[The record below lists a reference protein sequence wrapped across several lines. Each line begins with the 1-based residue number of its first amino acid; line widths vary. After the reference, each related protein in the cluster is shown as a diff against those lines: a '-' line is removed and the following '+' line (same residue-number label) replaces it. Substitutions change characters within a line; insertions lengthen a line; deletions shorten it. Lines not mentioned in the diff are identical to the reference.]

1 MESFVDREAELH
13 ELRQIASRRRPQL
26 VLLYG
31 RRRVG
36 KTYLLDHVWS
46 REQAFYFLAADST
59 GELNR
64 HDLIRELSV
73 WSGRDLRI
81 EGFPTWR
88 TVFRQIVELARQRPI
103 VAILDEFQYLLE
115 DEDDPASQL
124 NAVWDRELRG
134 ARITFVLCGSAV
146 STMEALASAR
156 APLYGRITWAA
167 QLRAFDY
174 FDAATMVH
182 ARGRSPRDLALLYG
196 IFGGVPRYLTAI
208 EPDDSLQEAVTRN
221 ILSPRGEVHLQLL
234 TVIEQERGIRTPAE
248 YRAVLSAIGGGK
260 TLANE
265 IAQGA
270 GMEGRPREVR
280 RVLDVLQQLEMV
292 HAEQNFAAHRTAPY
306 RYRIADNALRFWYR
320 FVERH
325 RSRLVRASPEEVWE
339 QLIEPYLND
348 YMGIV
353 FESICRQAY
362 QRFHRAWK
370 LPAPAGEVQRWE
382 GSDRRKESV
391 ELDFLTRVEG
401 NLMLAGEIKWRRQPM
416 TVTEHHHM
424 LDKLSRLAQSG
435 HGWAADALAPNRSA
449 GCIYFCAGGFDRQMT
464 ELGRK
469 DERVHLMS
477 LADLYRGLR

>member
-1 MESFVDREAELH
+1 MEGMVDREAELR
-13 ELRQIASRRRPQL
+13 ELQQLARRRSPQL

-31 RRRVG
+31 RRRIG

-59 GELNR
+59 GDLNR
-64 HDLIRELSV
+64 QDLVRELSV

-81 EGFPTWR
+81 EDFPTWR
-88 TVFRQIVELARQRPI
+88 TVFRQIVELARDRPV

-115 DEDDPASQL
+115 GEDDPASQL

-134 ARITFVLCGSAV
+134 AKITFVLCGSAV
-146 STMEALASAR
+146 STMEALAGAR

-174 FDAATMVH
+174 FDAVTMVH
-182 ARGRSPRDLALLYG
+182 TRGRSPRDEALLYG

-208 EPDDSLQEAVTRN
+208 EPEDSLQEAVTRS

-260 TLANE
+260 TLLNE

-270 GMEGRPREVR
+270 GMEGRLREVR
-280 RVLDVLQQLEMV
+280 RVLEVLQQLELV
-292 HAEQNFAAHRTAPY
+292 HAEQNFAARRTGPY

-339 QLIEPYLND
+339 QLIEPYLNE
-348 YMGIV
+348 YMGGV

-362 QRFHRAWK
+362 QRFHRTWK
-370 LPAPAGEVQRWE
+370 LPSAVGDIQRWE
-382 GSDRRKESV
+382 GSDRRRESV

-401 NLMLAGEIKWRRQPM
+401 GLMLSGEITWRTQRM
-416 TVTEHHHM
+416 TVAEHHHM

-449 GCIYFCAGGFDRQMT
+449 GYIYFCAGGFDRQMA
-464 ELGRK
+464 ELGHR
-469 DERVHLMS
+469 DERVHLIS
-477 LADLYRGLR
+477 LTDLYHGLR